1 MERVK
6 ILVDW
11 CDKNFCA
18 STDDDRIGGS
28 VVATH
33 RTYDGVIEALHEALS
48 FHIEGCLADGDEL
61 PNWLVEGEYDLEVD
75 LSVSALLRRSEQ
87 FTSYSA
93 ISRASGIN
101 VQQLSHYANG
111 IKHPRKEQRE
121 RIVQGLHQISNSIL
135 AMI

>member
-1 MERVK
+1 MEK
-6 ILVDW
+6 IKVNIDW

-18 STDDDRIGGS
+18 AIVDERIGGS
-28 VVATH
+28 VVVTH
-33 RTYDGVIEALHEALS
+33 RNYEGVIVALREALE
-48 FHIEGCLADGDEL
+48 FHVSSCLNDGDEL
-61 PNWLVEGEYDLEVD
+61 PAWLIGGDYEFDVE

-111 IKHPRKEQRE
+111 LKHPRKEQRE
-121 RIVQGLHQISNSIL
+121 RIVAGLRQISSNIL
-135 AMI
+135 AMV